1 MRVQL
6 WCDMEG
12 VAGITQWEQVNGGA
26 PQYELGRL
34 LYTNEINA
42 VIRGCKRAGA
52 TEIVAIDGHGA
63 GGQWSFNS
71 WLHDRLEPG
80 AEYINGY
87 RWGCYTEGFANGID
101 CVLLPGAHARA
112 GTVNGVLSHTISSTR
127 WVNAYI
133 NGIPVGESGIV
144 AAIAGSFDVP
154 CVFASGDEVTCQEVK
169 EVIGE
174 SIVTACVKKGLG
186 RFAARSLQHQDACD
200 LIEEKV
206 VEALSN
212 PQNWPKPFKMDPA
225 EFRIELHSPDQ
236 AEQYI
241 GRPGVEQIDSRTI
254 VARAETFW
262 KLWEQFW
269 KPFA

>member
-12 VAGITQWEQVNGGA
+12 VAGITQWDQVNGGA
-26 PQYELGRL
+26 PQYEEGRR

-63 GGQWSFNS
+63 GGQWTFNS
-71 WLHDRLEPG
+71 WIHEKLERG

-87 RWGCYTEGFANGID
+87 PWGCYTAGFEKGID
-101 CVLLPGAHARA
+101 CVLLPGAHGMA
-112 GTVNGVLSHTISSTR
+112 GTINGVLNHTISSTR

-133 NGIPVGESGIV
+133 NGRAVGESGIV

-154 CVFASGDEVTCQEVK
+154 CVFASGDDVTCQEVK

-174 SIVTACVKKGLG
+174 GIVTACVKQGLG
-186 RFAARSLQHQDACD
+186 RFAARHLQHHDACD
-200 LIEEKV
+200 LLEEKTY
-206 VEALSN
+206 EALTN
-212 PQNWPKPFKMDPA
+212 PQNWPKPFKNDPA
-225 EFRIELHSPDQ
+225 EFKIELHSTDQ
-236 AEQYI
+236 MDSYL
-241 GRPGVEQIDSRTI
+241 GRPGVERIDSRTF
-254 VARAETFW
+254 VVRAETFW
-262 KLWEQFW
+262 HLWETFW
-269 KPFA
+269 KPF